1 MCSVQT
7 YHTRDRK
14 IKRLQMIGTLS
25 SKSILIHELII
36 IPSSLVPETHFQL
49 HHHNLDLFMENGD
62 YLLVVCSVENIF
74 PEPDLNIM

>member
-1 MCSVQT
+1 MF
-7 YHTRDRK
+7 K
-14 IKRLQMIGTLS
+14 
-25 SKSILIHELII
+25 
-36 IPSSLVPETHFQL
+36 VPETHFQL